1 MSGINH
7 YERKQRR
14 EMRRRFHEEKDV
26 PRRLRKQ
33 NKETVIDQEDE
44 YEYGDEQPHDFRD
57 Y

>member
-7 YERKQRR
+7 YDGKQRR

-33 NKETVIDQEDE
+33 QNKENVIDGDDYYNE
-44 YEYGDEQPHDFRD
+44 YFYG
-57 Y
+57 